1 MLRALKHFPR
11 IVSWNELQR
20 AAGLC
25 WKARAPIE
33 MYMRSPRLSHFAV
46 RWHPAMFFGLRGC
59 YMSFFTVRWA
69 MRSVTALKQYVL
81 HLSCILTFK
90 SFMKTKTVTP
100 WIFHRAGLQWSSENS
115 WKTPPTAKGLNSFQ
129 RGKLGTD
136 KLLINRF
143 LQFHYSAITELCSD
157 RCTLQH
163 FLIKIIWKII
173 KWHVLDALNL
183 WKGCITCGWVTLV
196 GRNSLAGTSA
206 AYYALR
212 LNLFFIPHHFV

>member
-1 MLRALKHFPR
+1 MRIIILMRLLLKCWRRTTGNAPRAQTFSSNRVLEWTAARRGSVLKSARTHRNVYALTPPVSFRSTMAPR
-11 IVSWNELQR
+11 NVFRS
-20 AAGLC
+20 AGLL
-25 WKARAPIE
+25 
-33 MYMRSPRLSHFAV
+33 YV
-46 RWHPAMFFGLRGC
+46 
-59 YMSFFTVRWA
+59 FFTVRWA
-69 MRSVTALKQYVL
+69 IRSVAALKQYVR

-163 FLIKIIWKII
+163 FLVKIICKVI
-173 KWHVLDALNL
+173 KWHVLDALN
-183 WKGCITCGWVTLV
+183 
-196 GRNSLAGTSA
+196 
-206 AYYALR
+206 
-212 LNLFFIPHHFV
+212 